1 MEFQQQQQPSSAVTT
16 IIIEASSSSSSWGIR
31 SMDIIM
37 YVLYSGDQL
46 FVRDMVR
53 KVMLEVAVEQ
63 DCAELKAL
71 AERES
76 PQMYRCLFFLLL
88 DFHAKFRYWVLD
100 DRQNIGLQPVCPFK
114 AIRFLR
120 QLRASIIPRFL
131 VNETVRMDDLEREI
145 KVEYVRS

>member
-1 MEFQQQQQPSSAVTT
+1 MTPQQQQQHTATTVTT
-16 IIIEASSSSSSWGIR
+16 DLSSSSWGIR

-53 KVMLEVAVEQ
+53 KVMLEVASEQ
-63 DCAELKAL
+63 DCTELQAL

-100 DRQNIGLQPVCPFK
+100 DRQNTGLQPVCPFK